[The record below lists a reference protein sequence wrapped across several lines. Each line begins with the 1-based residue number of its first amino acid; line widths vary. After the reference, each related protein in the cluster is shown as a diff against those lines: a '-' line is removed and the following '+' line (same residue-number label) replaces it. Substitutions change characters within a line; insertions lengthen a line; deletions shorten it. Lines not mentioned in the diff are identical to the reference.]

1 MEFRS
6 QQFVNAIRS
15 MVLCGSQ
22 YALSYR
28 FAGIHI
34 LAMCYCAKKEATHHR
49 AEQKEFLH
57 IQFILKITN
66 QSRYFRNYKPI
77 PPRRSIAAGAGT

>member
-6 QQFVNAIRS
+6 QQFVNAIRG

-57 IQFILKITN
+57 IQIILDN
-66 QSRYFRNYKPI
+66 PA
-77 PPRRSIAAGAGT
+77 PPQICGRERQMN